1 MYYSLSQIYSNYLS
15 RLGSL
20 TKFLLFMLF
29 TAIYIYVAIH
39 SMPSRNVKRPTTSK
53 NRNITSK
60 IMRQIEENGVDL
72 YAIEEEMALRREQ
85 IYTTCQTYKYENI
98 LPNTWE
104 FVVDAHHSLVWC
116 KVFKAASSTWIYYFN
131 ILGGYEESYLRKG
144 TYNPLK
150 LLRSRFP
157 RPTLSQLNAVLH
169 SSLSFLIVREPLE
182 RLLSIYQSLKSS
194 LKDKYNSELINKIK
208 KHTFDDGNLSINDLT
223 FKQFVKY
230 VIESNIDEK
239 PWTPLYK
246 CCAPCTVNFTVIAK
260 LETLL
265 EDQEYIIKRAG
276 IEDILN
282 TAKVKLQ
289 YLAHK
294 KVEHTSD
301 YLELYYSELDF
312 KLLNKLV
319 EIYSVD
325 YEMFQYNATKYYNYI
340 RY

>member
-1 MYYSLSQIYSNYLS
+1 MKTFI
-15 RLGSL
+15 
-20 TKFLLFMLF
+20 
-29 TAIYIYVAIH
+29 V
-39 SMPSRNVKRPTTSK
+39 
-53 NRNITSK
+53 
-60 IMRQIEENGVDL
+60 
-72 YAIEEEMALRREQ
+72 
-85 IYTTCQTYKYENI
+85 
-98 LPNTWE
+98 
-104 FVVDAHHSLVWC
+104 
-116 KVFKAASSTWIYYFN
+116 
-131 ILGGYEESYLRKG
+131 GGYEESYLRKG

-260 LETLL
+260 V
-265 EDQEYIIKRAG
+265 G
-276 IEDILN
+276 W
-282 TAKVKLQ
+282 
-289 YLAHK
+289 
-294 KVEHTSD
+294 
-301 YLELYYSELDF
+301 
-312 KLLNKLV
+312 
-319 EIYSVD
+319 
-325 YEMFQYNATKYYNYI
+325 
-340 RY
+340 